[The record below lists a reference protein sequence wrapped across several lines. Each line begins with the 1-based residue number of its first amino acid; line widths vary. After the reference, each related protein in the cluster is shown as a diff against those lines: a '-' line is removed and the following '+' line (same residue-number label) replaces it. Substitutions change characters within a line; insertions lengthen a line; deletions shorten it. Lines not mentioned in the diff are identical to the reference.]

1 MLIPRYW
8 ARAEGTASPPGRKK
22 PYRLRSWGCSPLST
36 EQAQADAK
44 ARLESWIR
52 RLEAGQEP
60 GGHYAY
66 GRSVLREA
74 LLHELPGPGDEPL
87 AIVTRNRYGCLVL
100 NAAQTL
106 FLDVDLPPDTLLG
119 RVWSLL
125 RGRTASLEQQ
135 VLARVRAALAG
146 ARDASFRLY
155 RTAAGFR
162 VIGTDR
168 PWGPADPAT
177 VSLMTQAGTDRA
189 FVTLCR
195 VQDCFRARLSP
206 KPWRIGQPTPVIDFP
221 FPTPQA
227 EASATEWQ
235 ARYETAASGY
245 ATCRFLEAYG
255 PGDVHVEVEP
265 VLTFHDVATRA
276 DSGLPLA

>member
-8 ARAEGTASPPGRKK
+8 AKAEGTASPPRRKK
-22 PYRLRSWGCSPLST
+22 PYKLRSWGCSPFSV
-36 EQAQADAK
+36 EEAAADAK
-44 ARLESWIR
+44 ARLEAWIR

-74 LLHELPGPGDEPL
+74 LLHELPSSRDEPL

-106 FLDVDLPPDTLLG
+106 FLDVDLPPDTLLR

-125 RGRTASLEQQ
+125 RGRTAPLEQQ
-135 VLARVRAALAG
+135 VLARVRAALAEVP
-146 ARDASFRLY
+146 DASFRLY

-168 PWGPADPAT
+168 PWGPADAAT
-177 VSLMTQAGTDRA
+177 VSLMTQTGTDRA

-227 EASATEWQ
+227 EARASEWQ
-235 ARYETAASGY
+235 VRYEAAAAGY
-245 ATCRFLEAYG
+245 ATCRFLETHG
-255 PGDVHVEVEP
+255 SVDVHSEVDP